1 MLLLLLFC
9 VCDSGGRPA
18 SAQGHHQLNGSA
30 SGSRT
35 LQDMQTELLRRTY
48 RGVTAQSDELFTG
61 LDAQHRATMPYS
73 STSHFLRQAHGFEKP
88 KSADPPPSG
97 VCRFKKKILYT
108 MSKMSNP
115 VCRLLESTPT
125 IVIYYYYSTGKLILI
140 YRPIEGRR
148 LNRPVWLVT
157 YQDGSSTRRYFQY

>member
-9 VCDSGGRPA
+9 VFDSGGRPA

-48 RGVTAQSDELFTG
+48 RGVTAQSDESLTG

-97 VCRFKKKILYT
+97 VCRFKKKFFTPCLKCLTPSVGCSSLHPPLSFIIITL
-108 MSKMSNP
+108 P
-115 VCRLLESTPT
+115 ES
-125 IVIYYYYSTGKLILI
+125 
-140 YRPIEGRR
+140 
-148 LNRPVWLVT
+148 
-157 YQDGSSTRRYFQY
+157 